1 MMREAAKMQQD
12 PAFQAR
18 MNQVMAN
25 PQFQEHMDKQKEVL
39 KDEAKVKD
47 LEESMKGRIEEGNKE
62 LEEFK
67 KRSAELEAQEE
78 AAKAEGG
85 MQTAAGVVPKK
96 KNQKPKTSSKKKGKK
111 NRK

>member
-47 LEESMKGRIEEGNKE
+47 LEESPALPGQHTFDKIRNDQ
-62 LEEFK
+62 
-67 KRSAELEAQEE
+67 SH
-78 AAKAEGG
+78 
-85 MQTAAGVVPKK
+85 
-96 KNQKPKTSSKKKGKK
+96 
-111 NRK
+111 